1 VPSETP
7 PEGLSEL
14 SGSEA
19 RSSADTLVG
28 GAVAAFAG
36 DFCLRAFE
44 GDDEG

>member
-1 VPSETP
+1 MAQNFIGCDREH
-7 PEGLSEL
+7 LI
-14 SGSEA
+14 
-19 RSSADTLVG
+19 G